1 VKHPNTLA
9 AVIAAA
15 AAIGAQWLV
24 QRYAHVALSDYWKT
38 TVTSGVTV
46 VVLYVG
52 KAGVKAALVRV
63 WDGPKRAWSGTHASP
78 RPKQ

>member
-46 VVLYVG
+46 TVLYVG

-63 WDGPKRAWSGTHASP
+63 WNGPRRAWSGAGP
-78 RPKQ
+78 RPKP